1 MLIAINLCI
10 VRWME
15 IFFQVELISKIQGK
29 ENEKLNYTSVY
40 AFSFIFFHISMASYI
55 QKFIS

>member
-1 MLIAINLCI
+1 
-10 VRWME
+10 ME